1 VFDLIVGTSTGGILA
16 LGLTVP
22 EDGRPKH
29 PAERLL
35 GLYVSEG
42 QAIFPGGGPQTFT
55 QRVFGTRDRSA
66 WFRDPFELLLRRS
79 SQREETRGA
88 RYPLAGLES
97 VLEQYLGDAPLAEA
111 VGDVVVTS
119 YDMAYH
125 EPVMFSSRDRP
136 GFVTDFSMRIA
147 ARATSAGPTYF
158 EPQEISTEGRHRVLV
173 DGGVYVNNPA
183 VLGYLLGAQAA
194 RAEGGTLVLVSLG
207 TGTRPQ
213 QAPSTPDELM
223 TGDSTAVAR
232 ALFAAMA
239 SGSGAMGD
247 ALLQGVAADEAFRL
261 LADPDGRRRVQLHDG
276 RLHRRERRVSRSS
289 RPRSRPGTAGRPRG
303 NRGSDQPIA
312 MPPEL
317 DAVSPTCWATSGTG
331 SSASFDASATSRS
344 DCCSSRLP

>member
-1 VFDLIVGTSTGGILA
+1 VAPSFCVLAIDGGGIRGIIPATVLADLETRLAPRAVADVFDLIVGTSTGGILA

-29 PAERLL
+29 PAEHLL

-66 WFRDPFELLLRRS
+66 WFRDPIELLLRRS

-88 RYPLAGLES
+88 RYPLVGLES
-97 VLEQYLGDAPLAEA
+97 VLEQCLGDAPLAEA

-136 GFVTDFSMRIA
+136 GFVTDVSMHIA

-194 RAEGGTLVLVSLG
+194 RAEGARLVLVSLG

-223 TGDSTAVAR
+223 TGDSPALAR

-247 ALLQGVAADEAFRL
+247 ALLRGVAADAAFDYWRIQT
-261 LADPDGRRRVQLHDG
+261 DVGRCSFTMDDSTAENVACLVARARDLV
-276 RLHRRERRVSRSS
+276 RERQ
-289 RPRSRPGTAGRPRG
+289 A
-303 NRGSDQPIA
+303 DLAAIA
-312 MPPEL
+312 
-317 DAVSPTCWATSGTG
+317 AAISG
-331 SSASFDASATSRS
+331 
-344 DCCSSRLP
+344 